1 MNAFE
6 ATLLAY
12 YTLRLPSCPG
22 YEKAAQFEGLM
33 CFDNHIASIRVRA
46 ARAEGYLDAL
56 DLFNITWTLGIIDWR
71 RKSGYATSPELGE
84 KIIAFL
90 ESLPK
95 QNSGVVI
102 PFVTTQKFLER
113 MAFGD
118 RTPDQILIEV
128 ERKYKNLAMEI
139 AVNGF
144 LTSPRN
150 QKGV

>member
-12 YTLRLPSCPG
+12 YTLRLPSFPG

-71 RKSGYATSPELGE
+71 RRSGYATSPELGE

-102 PFVTTQKFLER
+102 PFATTQKFLER

-144 LTSPRN
+144 LIAPRN

>member
-1 MNAFE
+1 M
-6 ATLLAY
+6 
-12 YTLRLPSCPG
+12 
-22 YEKAAQFEGLM
+22 
-33 CFDNHIASIRVRA
+33 
-46 ARAEGYLDAL
+46 
-56 DLFNITWTLGIIDWR
+56 
-71 RKSGYATSPELGE
+71 
-84 KIIAFL
+84 
-90 ESLPK
+90 
-95 QNSGVVI
+95 VI

-144 LTSPRN
+144 LTSPHN